1 MRTLTVVWPPITS
14 VDTNSAL
21 PPSKVSDILT
31 TGALSKFMLSDEDWV
46 EKRVRATWFSDLE
59 AGIEAARKVVETGC
73 GGRALTVRA
82 DRDAR
87 NMRR

>member
-1 MRTLTVVWPPITS
+1 
-14 VDTNSAL
+14 
-21 PPSKVSDILT
+21 
-31 TGALSKFMLSDEDWV
+31 MLSDEDWV

-73 GGRALTVRA
+73 GDRALTVRA